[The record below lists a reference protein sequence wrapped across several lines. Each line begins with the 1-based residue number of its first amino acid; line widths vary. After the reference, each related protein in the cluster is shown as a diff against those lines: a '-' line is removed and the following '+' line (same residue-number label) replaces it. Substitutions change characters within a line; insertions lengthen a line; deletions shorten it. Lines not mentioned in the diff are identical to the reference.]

1 MDKIKVYIKC
11 KDKKCVIC
19 HQDIIMKDVVDDK
32 IEISITKRKSIILI
46 HKSCLKGR

>member
-11 KDKKCVIC
+11 N
-19 HQDIIMKDVVDDK
+19 DK